1 VEVPVGGSTAWR
13 VIGEEGITEF
23 LVESGSVENGESFEG
38 GADGVGKKN
47 G

>member
-1 VEVPVGGSTAWR
+1 VKVTVGGSTTWR

-23 LVESGSVENGESFEG
+23 LVEACSVGNGESLEG
-38 GADGVGKKN
+38 GADGVRKKN

>member
-1 VEVPVGGSTAWR
+1 VEVSVGGGAAWG

-23 LVESGSVENGESFEG
+23 LVEAGSVGNGKSLEG
-38 GADGVGKKN
+38 GADGVGEKN

>member
-1 VEVPVGGSTAWR
+1 MAWR

-23 LVESGSVENGESFEG
+23 LVEAGSVGNGESFEG
-38 GADGVGKKN
+38 GADGVGEKD

>member
-1 VEVPVGGSTAWR
+1 M
-13 VIGEEGITEF
+13 IGEEGVTEF
-23 LVESGSVENGESFEG
+23 LVEAGSVGNRENFEG

>member
-1 VEVPVGGSTAWR
+1 VEVSVGGGTAWR
-13 VIGEEGITEF
+13 VIGEEGMTDF
-23 LVESGSVENGESFEG
+23 LVEAGPVGNGESFES

>member
-1 VEVPVGGSTAWR
+1 MEVPVGGGAAWR
-13 VIGEEGITEF
+13 VIGEERITEF
-23 LVESGSVENGESFEG
+23 LVEACSVGNGESFEG

>member
-1 VEVPVGGSTAWR
+1 VEVPVGGGTAWR

-23 LVESGSVENGESFEG
+23 LVEACSVGNRESFQSG
-38 GADGVGKKN
+38 TDGVGKKN

>member
-1 VEVPVGGSTAWR
+1 VEVPVGGGTTWR

-23 LVESGSVENGESFEG
+23 LVEAGSVGNGENLEG
-38 GADGVGKKN
+38 GTDGVGKKN

>member
-1 VEVPVGGSTAWR
+1 VEVSVGGGTAWR

-23 LVESGSVENGESFEG
+23 LVEAGSVGNGENFEG
-38 GADGVGKKN
+38 GTDGVWEKN